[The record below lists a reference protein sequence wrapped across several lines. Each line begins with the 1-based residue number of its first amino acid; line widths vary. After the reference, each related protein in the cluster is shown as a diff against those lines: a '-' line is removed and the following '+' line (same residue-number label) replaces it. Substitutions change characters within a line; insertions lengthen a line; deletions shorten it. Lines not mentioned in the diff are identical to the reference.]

1 MQIRRVPQSARK
13 AGPIENAII
22 FFRSIYA
29 TLRISVPTIYE
40 VYRGDYRRADG
51 DAVTIRD
58 NRVPWLVKLA
68 GSSEAVSS
76 SQPADL
82 LRIHDLTL
90 EILSGRIVTPDQV
103 VEWLTRG

>member
-1 MQIRRVPQSARK
+1 MPPHVFQNPLADRTLGEIRAAIDSAGLAR
-13 AGPIENAII
+13 NTTVMV
-22 FFRSIYA
+22 F
-29 TLRISVPTIYE
+29 
-40 VYRGDYRRADG
+40 GDHGRRADG

-90 EILSGRIVTPDQV
+90 EILSGRIVTPEQV